1 MRAWGRRR
9 AQGAD
14 IRQLIAVAEQLEGPS
29 REQREENQVIASL
42 RLLRFYLECGRPHRA
57 TRLIPRLQAKLHA
70 LDQPEP
76 YLAVLGELESE
87 LMFARGHFEEAETI
101 GLDALAFCANDSRGI
116 EQRRGSPQYLK
127 GKGEPGLHQ
136 FCSISR
142 VDLWFNGFVHYDSIT
157 IV

>member
-1 MRAWGRRR
+1 MGRTVG
-9 AQGAD
+9 AQA
-14 IRQLIAVAEQLEGPS
+14 RELLIQYQTQP
-29 REQREENQVIASL
+29 
-42 RLLRFYLECGRPHRA
+42 RP
-57 TRLIPRLQAKLHA
+57 LSP
-70 LDQPEP
+70 
-76 YLAVLGELESE
+76 
-87 LMFARGHFEEAETI
+87 
-101 GLDALAFCANDSRGI
+101 DSRGI